1 MFLLFPFVFVAF
13 SYRAYRVRKYLAAID
28 WNYHLGLPTAKSKTG
43 EQVVSRK
50 YNQRTKQW
58 DLKILKAEKGY
69 EYISVLMTR
78 ISHARMEDIDIVT
91 RNVSLNDSDP
101 RLLAATIAAIP
112 PPPSTEL
119 IKRRSRFSVPS
130 RNVDPEKREENI
142 PSPMEH

>member
-1 MFLLFPFVFVAF
+1 LCFWLSVTELTGSDRLELSPG
-13 SYRAYRVRKYLAAID
+13 SPYGQD
-28 WNYHLGLPTAKSKTG
+28 KTG

-69 EYISVLMTR
+69 EYKPVLMAR
-78 ISHARMEDIDIVT
+78 ILHASMEDIDIVT

-101 RLLAATIAAIP
+101 RLLAPTIASIL

-119 IKRRSRFSVPS
+119 IKRRSRFNVPS
-130 RNVDPEKREENI
+130 RNVDPEKGEENI
-142 PSPMEH
+142 PSPMER